1 MAAGGDDEVF
11 LSLEDD
17 EVVKSAVK
25 PSKPVSKTE
34 PVMEDTS
41 YLDAEILDTSV
52 TQLPSGTYEVTWPL
66 LGMDCPDCA
75 SKAMGALSNMKQVTE
90 SMVSATSGDVRLSIN
105 LEAGPLAEVS
115 SVLRSLGHAPNI
127 EHHELVGVRAKA
139 LAHRNAVPLQKLERL
154 LRQQPGI
161 LDAEVS
167 DDDRILVQLV
177 SQANASL
184 LKSRDEAMEHII
196 GTEPKYS
203 VARSNRLRPDQWRLI
218 GGGIALPVLLLVIL
232 AEIFGFHGSIL
243 AAIAIPGVLLGGLQM
258 FREAL
263 ASLKNRQMGFQVL
276 TSLAVIG
283 ACVLGMWEEALIVAI
298 LVAFTAHLEGDA
310 LLKAREAM
318 QGGLDRLPRTAR
330 KLTEENAFCVDDIVV
345 PAQGIALPMAGVV
358 IGSLA
363 MAPTIQTTQ
372 SDTEM
377 VPIDLVH
384 PGDKLEIRSGEL
396 IPADG
401 RIIEGKGGLDK
412 APLTGESVPVEVG
425 IGDVIEAGLVL
436 ARGPVVVEVLAVGA
450 QTRLSGLIDAVH
462 SFRETP
468 PRLQS
473 GIEKFTAIWVPFVLF
488 GAFAVWYFMFPE
500 DWKIILLLWVVSCP
514 CALLLATPVPHAAA
528 LSNAAHKGVI
538 VRGGDVLERMAR
550 VNHVLLDKTGT
561 LTSGRPTV
569 GSVVMGKKRQ
579 LKSALQLM
587 MGLELRSS
595 HPYAL
600 AVVDHCTNEGIEAA
614 TLSELADIDA
624 GVEGLH
630 GKTKVSFIRPDKASS
645 LGIEVEPEL
654 KAAFEDAQQLG
665 HGASMLVKD
674 GVGIA
679 LMTFIHDDT
688 RDGADELIAEMYKR
702 NINVEILSGDH
713 QSAVSD
719 FARSVGLPESAA
731 HGGLSPE
738 AKVQWVKGRSASH
751 VTMMVG
757 DGFNDAAALAVADV
771 GVAVGTGESVNL
783 EAADIL
789 IPGDDPRML
798 TDMVDLARK
807 AQRTLTQNLFFSV
820 AITLTLVFAVINQW
834 YDQLWVGVLIHEA
847 SVILVILNGARLA
860 QNGQA
865 IPLLIETLRTMVQ
878 DTKEAFASFKARY
891 LSQKADSTSA

>member
-139 LAHRNAVPLQKLERL
+139 VAHRNAVPLQKLERL

-298 LVAFTAHLEGDA
+298 LVAFTAC
-310 LLKAREAM
+310 LLYTSPS
-318 QGGLDRLPRTAR
+318 PR
-330 KLTEENAFCVDDIVV
+330 
-345 PAQGIALPMAGVV
+345 
-358 IGSLA
+358 
-363 MAPTIQTTQ
+363 
-372 SDTEM
+372 
-377 VPIDLVH
+377 
-384 PGDKLEIRSGEL
+384 
-396 IPADG
+396 
-401 RIIEGKGGLDK
+401 
-412 APLTGESVPVEVG
+412 
-425 IGDVIEAGLVL
+425 
-436 ARGPVVVEVLAVGA
+436 
-450 QTRLSGLIDAVH
+450 
-462 SFRETP
+462 
-468 PRLQS
+468 
-473 GIEKFTAIWVPFVLF
+473 
-488 GAFAVWYFMFPE
+488 
-500 DWKIILLLWVVSCP
+500 
-514 CALLLATPVPHAAA
+514 
-528 LSNAAHKGVI
+528 
-538 VRGGDVLERMAR
+538 
-550 VNHVLLDKTGT
+550 
-561 LTSGRPTV
+561 
-569 GSVVMGKKRQ
+569 
-579 LKSALQLM
+579 
-587 MGLELRSS
+587 
-595 HPYAL
+595 
-600 AVVDHCTNEGIEAA
+600 
-614 TLSELADIDA
+614 
-624 GVEGLH
+624 
-630 GKTKVSFIRPDKASS
+630 
-645 LGIEVEPEL
+645 
-654 KAAFEDAQQLG
+654 
-665 HGASMLVKD
+665 
-674 GVGIA
+674 
-679 LMTFIHDDT
+679 
-688 RDGADELIAEMYKR
+688 
-702 NINVEILSGDH
+702 
-713 QSAVSD
+713 
-719 FARSVGLPESAA
+719 
-731 HGGLSPE
+731 
-738 AKVQWVKGRSASH
+738 
-751 VTMMVG
+751 
-757 DGFNDAAALAVADV
+757 
-771 GVAVGTGESVNL
+771 
-783 EAADIL
+783 
-789 IPGDDPRML
+789 
-798 TDMVDLARK
+798 
-807 AQRTLTQNLFFSV
+807 
-820 AITLTLVFAVINQW
+820 
-834 YDQLWVGVLIHEA
+834 
-847 SVILVILNGARLA
+847 
-860 QNGQA
+860 
-865 IPLLIETLRTMVQ
+865 
-878 DTKEAFASFKARY
+878 
-891 LSQKADSTSA
+891 DS